1 MKPSSHF
8 PEYIRLRKVP
18 WQICATLGFES
29 RAAAVSFGK
38 KAFFAW
44 MRTLAKSQRAY
55 FPRVFFAYRLENGQS
70 GDHWHYHAL
79 VGGLGVL
86 PPGFFEFADASWT
99 RFNKRF
105 ARITQFDPQ
114 RDGVG
119 YIMKAPAGYSSP
131 HRLRDEELV
140 TPTLSDSVLAYLRC
154 RIR

>member
-18 WQICATLGFES
+18 WQIFATLGFDS

-38 KAFFAW
+38 TAFLAW
-44 MRTLAKSQRAY
+44 IRTLAKSQRGY
-55 FPRVFFAYRLENGQS
+55 FRKVLFVYRLENGKS

-86 PPGFFEFADASWT
+86 PPGFCAFADASWKQ
-99 RFNKRF
+99 FSKQF
-105 ARITQFDPQ
+105 ARITQFDPR

-119 YIMKAPAGYSSP
+119 YILKAPGGHASP
-131 HRLRDEELV
+131 YKLRDEELLA
-140 TPTLSDSVLAYLRC
+140 PTLSDSVQAYLRC